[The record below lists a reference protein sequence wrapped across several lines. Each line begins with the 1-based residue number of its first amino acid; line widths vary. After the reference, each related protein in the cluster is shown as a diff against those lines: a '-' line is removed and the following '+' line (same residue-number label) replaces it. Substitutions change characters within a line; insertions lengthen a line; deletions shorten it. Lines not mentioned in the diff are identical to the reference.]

1 MPYTSPLLPTVSE
14 TPSATSI
21 LNSADILRGQKAV
34 FINHNGIIYR
44 LQITQAGKLILT
56 K

>member
-1 MPYTSPLLPTVSE
+1 MPYTSPLLPTASD
-14 TPSATSI
+14 TPSATPI
-21 LNSADILRGQKAV
+21 LNSSDILRGQKV
-34 FINHNGIIYR
+34 VPINHNGTIYR